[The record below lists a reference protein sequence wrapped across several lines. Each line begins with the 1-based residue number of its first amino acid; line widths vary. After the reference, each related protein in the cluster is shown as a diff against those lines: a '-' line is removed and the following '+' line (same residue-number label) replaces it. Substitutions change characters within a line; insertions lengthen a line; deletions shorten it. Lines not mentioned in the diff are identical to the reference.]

1 MIAII
6 NTGCANINSVRFAF
20 ERLGVNPEVIR
31 DPAQLG
37 QFDRAI
43 LPGVGH
49 ASVAMK
55 RLRDQGW
62 DQAIADYQKPLMGI
76 CLGMQLL
83 CEQTEKA

>member
-20 ERLGVNPEVIR
+20 ERLNCPTQVISQPE
-31 DPAQLG
+31 QLAH
-37 QFDRAI
+37 FDRAV

-55 RLRDQGW
+55 RLIDGGW
-62 DQAIADYQKPLMGI
+62 QSAITEYSKAIDGHLFRNAIAVRIY
-76 CLGMQLL
+76 
-83 CEQTEKA
+83 